1 VEGDAGTSP
10 LNPGDPRCTSSS
22 ARAGFPIR
30 IWDTAVLA
38 AASVL
43 TPFSVSTPP
52 SEGADDGGHAPH
64 HYRRVCQRRRQMPD
78 RGAQRGVDECPRRR
92 TDKRTDAH
100 LPQRNSERPERIG
113 GERIRYAG
121 DESLADDPHNPR
133 RSISASMRSARFVP
147 SSARALSRPA
157 RLPTRLATIAVP
169 TVAPSVTKIP
179 STGPNRIPLPAARI
193 APGTNNAPR
202 TADTTI

>member
-1 VEGDAGTSP
+1 MEGDAGAGP
-10 LNPGDPRCTSSS
+10 LNPGDPRSTSSS

-38 AASVL
+38 TASVF

-52 SEGADDGGHAPH
+52 SERADDGGHPPH

-78 RGAQRGVDECPRRR
+78 RGAQRGVHECPRRR
-92 TDKRTDAH
+92 TDERTDGH

-113 GERIRYAG
+113 GERIRNAG
-121 DESLADDPHNPR
+121 DESLADDPPIVR
-133 RSISASMRSARFVP
+133 VARSARFVP

-157 RLPTRLATIAVP
+157 RRPRRLATIAVP
-169 TVAPSVTKIP
+169 TVAPSVTKMP

-202 TADTTI
+202 TADTTT